1 MNYASILLL
10 GTAGLILG
18 YWYFSARQWF
28 SLDLGRGGSGLVCGS
43 EKVPTTVSSVGCGGR
58 GAEAGVGVRRF
69 GGGGLCGMSRPDGLD
84 LEGVGDCDDKDLDE
98 IEHWLDHLERDL
110 RSLE

>member
-1 MNYASILLL
+1 MNYASVLLL
-10 GTAGLILG
+10 GTVGLILG
-18 YWYFSARQWF
+18 SWYFSARHWF
-28 SLDLGRGGSGLVCGS
+28 GLDLGGGGRGLVYGS
-43 EKVPTTVSSVGCGGR
+43 EKVSSIGWGR
-58 GAEAGVGVRRF
+58 RGVGAGIEVVSF

-84 LEGVGDCDDKDLDE
+84 LEGVDDCDDKDLDE